1 MAKEVRTDEFGV
13 IRTLSVEDGKLVTG
27 VHQDVEPILEA
38 NKTAYNNASNSWKGD
53 LHHVAR
59 IPESEVPGLMKEFN
73 CTYQQLLCD
82 PDIRKKLIA
91 KLNSNDHRFL
101 RTRPGRL

>member
-1 MAKEVRTDEFGV
+1 MVKEVTVDEFGV
-13 IRTLSVEDGKLVTG
+13 IKTLATEDGKLVCG

-38 NKTAYNNASNSWKGD
+38 NKRAYNDAPTNWKGD
-53 LHHVAR
+53 FHHVAR
-59 IPESEVPGLMKEFN
+59 IPQSEIPGLMKEFN